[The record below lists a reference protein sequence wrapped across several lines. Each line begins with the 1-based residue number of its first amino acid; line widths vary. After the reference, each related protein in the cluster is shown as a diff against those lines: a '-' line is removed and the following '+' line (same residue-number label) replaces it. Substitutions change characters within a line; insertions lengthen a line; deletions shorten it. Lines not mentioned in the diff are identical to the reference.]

1 MIEDFSDFLSI
12 GSLLV
17 LILLVMYVLAK
28 DYFKVR
34 ERQLIKEEIDY
45 YKER

>member
-12 GSLLV
+12 ASLLV
-17 LILLVMYVLAK
+17 LVLLVMFVLAK
-28 DYFKVR
+28 DYIKVR